1 MSKDE
6 KLLKLSSKKNI
17 IMLTGFV
24 ILIVILYVFFFKGGL
39 GASSEKVDF
48 KKLSKSEIPNAIE
61 REVIPEYRELE
72 RALGC
77 IIDGK
82 VYVIVTRGECPT
94 AGYKVSIESLNLE
107 KGEEGSNL
115 RVTASFD
122 DPKADTAVERVSTY
136 PYAVV
141 ETKLTSLPDSIE
153 LVSDYKE

>member
-6 KLLKLSSKKNI
+6 KWPKLPSKKNI
-17 IMLTGFV
+17 IIIAL
-24 ILIVILYVFFFKGGL
+24 IIVITILCFFFLKGGL
-39 GASSEKVDF
+39 GASGENVDF
-48 KKLSKSEIPNAIE
+48 KKLSKNEIPNAIE

-77 IIDGK
+77 IVDGK

-107 KGEEGSNL
+107 KTEEGSNL
-115 RVTASFD
+115 RVIASFD
-122 DPKADTAVERVSTY
+122 DPKPDIAVERVSTY

-141 ETKLTSLPDSIE
+141 ETMLDSLPNSIE
-153 LVSDYKE
+153 LISEYKE